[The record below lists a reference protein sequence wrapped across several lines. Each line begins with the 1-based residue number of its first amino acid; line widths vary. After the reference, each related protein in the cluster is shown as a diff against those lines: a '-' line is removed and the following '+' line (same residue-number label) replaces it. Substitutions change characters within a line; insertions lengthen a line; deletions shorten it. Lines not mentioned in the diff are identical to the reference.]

1 MFCNRAIKVFLVTA
15 LYAAASLGASL
26 VSARIDFD
34 ATGNAVGTATFS
46 REALG
51 LGGRP
56 DEQGFYTIR
65 SSAVST
71 LDTKVSLGKLATH
84 VVSNRPIYMR
94 YDASGNL
101 KLRGTAPA
109 LTVSVGGMNVGSINP
124 ESGLGS
130 DFFLYRLPSD
140 DVPSDL
146 LLFLDFSN
154 SLKLSDGRNGRLMVR
169 IYEGSVFNAIQERE
183 RFELK
188 RRQVTAVRTADSIG
202 VEFEPG
208 NIATA
213 DDATSFARFLNGQ
226 DTVALGSFA
235 VGLVRNAD
243 QLLDSA
249 GRPITS
255 MPDPNVLIGRSST
268 VSFSGA
274 AGFAFAD
281 FTLAERR
288 DCAGAKTSLHYRGSQ
303 ATKAGPAYAAL
314 AIGEKTLC
322 VTAREA
328 REDVQASS
336 IPEATYSA
344 RVAFSDAR
352 AWHLLPGPAFQAN
365 FGRIKRNRT
374 NVTNVQLPLLTTH
387 ENYNDRIII
396 VNRSNLLANYDLTFH
411 PEKGARAIRRAKA
424 SGTLDGKTTTVF
436 RARDAVTLDGGFR
449 TAASLSIGLSR
460 DQVEVMTQRVNLSD
474 GSTDSMHHAPQ
485 TGRD

>member
-1 MFCNRAIKVFLVTA
+1 MFCNQAVKVLSASA
-15 LYAAASLGASL
+15 LYAAALLGASWAG
-26 VSARIDFD
+26 ARINFDVDIEYGYQDDFE
-34 ATGNAVGTATFS
+34 VGTLIFA

-56 DEQGFYTIR
+56 DEQGFYTIT
-65 SSAVST
+65 SPD
-71 LDTKVSLGKLATH
+71 LDTEVSLGKLAAY
-84 VVSNRPIYMR
+84 VVANNAIYVR

-101 KLRGTAPA
+101 KLRETAPV
-109 LTVSVGGMNVGSINP
+109 LVLSQGGMSFNINP

-130 DFFLYRLPSD
+130 DFFLYKIPAENAFTSELS
-140 DVPSDL
+140 L
-146 LLFLDFSN
+146 ELDFQTN
-154 SLKLSDGRNGRLMVR
+154 LKLSDGRNGRLMVR
-169 IYEGSVFNAIQERE
+169 IYEGSGLNAIQERE

-188 RRQVTAVRTADSIG
+188 RREVTAARVANSIG

-208 NIATA
+208 NTATA
-213 DDATSFARFLNGQ
+213 DAATSFAKFLNGE
-226 DTVALGSFA
+226 DTVALGSLA
-235 VGLVRNAD
+235 VGVQND
-243 QLLDSA
+243 ELLDSS
-249 GRPITS
+249 GMPINFIS
-255 MPDPNVLIGRSST
+255 DPSILMGRSST

-281 FTLAERR
+281 FTLAEGRG
-288 DCAGAKTSLHYRGSQ
+288 CAGAKTSLHYRGSQ
-303 ATKAGPAYAAL
+303 VTKAGPAYASL

-328 REDVQASS
+328 SEDVQASS

-344 RVAFSDAR
+344 TVAFSDAR
-352 AWHLLPGPAFQAN
+352 AWHLLPGPAHQAN
-365 FGRIKRNRT
+365 FGRIKRNGT
-374 NVTNVQLPLLTTH
+374 TVQLPLLTTH

-460 DQVEVMTQRVNLSD
+460 DQVEVMTQRVNLGD
-474 GSTDSMHHAPQ
+474 GSTDSMHHASQPEEN
-485 TGRD
+485 